1 MIIKRNEF
9 TSLIEN
15 GVTKEEKK
23 MLNNVAGL
31 RPHFVVLLSLLVDF
45 WNDTVIYPDKNYSN
59 ENKVEC
65 SLEQYIPN
73 AIKQYYVDTS
83 VNGRFEELRFNFS
96 KVPIHLIQQFC
107 KELRKNMF
115 QYMIE
120 NNDEVLWDEKYLVK
134 ILENILAITKLNID
148 DFS

>member
-45 WNDTVIYPDKNYSN
+45 WNDTTIYPDKNYSN
-59 ENKVEC
+59 ENRVEC

-73 AIKQYYVDTS
+73 VIKQYYVGTS
-83 VNGRFEELRFNFS
+83 VNGRFEELRFNCS

>member
-45 WNDTVIYPDKNYSN
+45 WNDTILYPDKNYSN

-65 SLEQYIPN
+65 SLEPYIPN
-73 AIKQYYVDTS
+73 VMKQYYVGTS
-83 VNGRFEELRFNFS
+83 VNGRFDELRFNFS

-120 NNDEVLWDEKYLVK
+120 NNDEVLWNEKYLVK

>member
-45 WNDTVIYPDKNYSN
+45 WNDTIIYPDKNYSN

-65 SLEQYIPN
+65 SLEPYVPN
-73 AIKQYYVDTS
+73 VMKQYYVGTS
-83 VNGRFEELRFNFS
+83 VNFNELRFNFS

-120 NNDEVLWDEKYLVK
+120 NNDEVLWNEKYLVK

>member
-45 WNDTVIYPDKNYSN
+45 WNDTLIYPDKNYTN

-65 SLEQYIPN
+65 SLEPYIPN
-73 AIKQYYVDTS
+73 VIKQYYVGTS
-83 VNGRFEELRFNFS
+83 VNGRFEELKFNFS

>member
-45 WNDTVIYPDKNYSN
+45 WNDTILYPDKNYSN
-59 ENKVEC
+59 ENRVEC
-65 SLEQYIPN
+65 SLEPYIPN
-73 AIKQYYVDTS
+73 VMKQYYVGTS
-83 VNGRFEELRFNFS
+83 VNGRFDELRFNFS

-120 NNDEVLWDEKYLVK
+120 NNDEVLWNEKYLVK

>member
-45 WNDTVIYPDKNYSN
+45 WNDTILYPDKNYSN
-59 ENKVEC
+59 ENRVEC
-65 SLEQYIPN
+65 SLEPYIPN
-73 AIKQYYVDTS
+73 VMKQYYVGTS
-83 VNGRFEELRFNFS
+83 VNGRFDELRFNFS

-120 NNDEVLWDEKYLVK
+120 NNDEVLWNEKYLVK

-148 DFS
+148 GFS

>member
-9 TSLIEN
+9 TSIIED
-15 GVTKEEKK
+15 GITKEEKK

-45 WNDTVIYPDKNYSN
+45 WNDTSIYPGKNYSN

-65 SLEQYIPN
+65 SLEPYVPN
-73 AIKQYYVDTS
+73 VMKQYYVGKNY
-83 VNGRFEELRFNFS
+83 NGSFEEFRFNFS

-134 ILENILAITKLNID
+134 ILENILTITKLNID

>member
-45 WNDTVIYPDKNYSN
+45 WNDTTIYPDKNYSN

-65 SLEQYIPN
+65 SLEPYIPN
-73 AIKQYYVDTS
+73 VMKQYYVGTS
-83 VNGRFEELRFNFS
+83 VNGRFDELRFNFS

-120 NNDEVLWDEKYLVK
+120 NNDEVLWNEKYLVK

>member
-45 WNDTVIYPDKNYSN
+45 WNDTIIYPDKNYSN

-65 SLEQYIPN
+65 SLEPYIPN
-73 AIKQYYVDTS
+73 VMKQYYVGTS
-83 VNGRFEELRFNFS
+83 VNGRFDELRFNFS

-120 NNDEVLWDEKYLVK
+120 NNDEVIWNEKYLVK

>member
-45 WNDTVIYPDKNYSN
+45 WNDTIIYPDKNYSN

-65 SLEQYIPN
+65 SLEPYIPN
-73 AIKQYYVDTS
+73 VMKQYYVGTS
-83 VNGRFEELRFNFS
+83 VNGRFDELRFNFS

>member
-45 WNDTVIYPDKNYSN
+45 WNDTILYPDKNYSK
-59 ENKVEC
+59 ENSVEC
-65 SLEQYIPN
+65 SLEPYIPN
-73 AIKQYYVDTS
+73 VMKQYYVGTS
-83 VNGRFEELRFNFS
+83 VNGRFDELRFNFS

-120 NNDEVLWDEKYLVK
+120 NNDEVLWNEKYLVK

>member
-45 WNDTVIYPDKNYSN
+45 WNDTILYPDKNYSN
-59 ENKVEC
+59 ENRVEC
-65 SLEQYIPN
+65 SLEPYIPN
-73 AIKQYYVDTS
+73 VMKQYYVGTS
-83 VNGRFEELRFNFS
+83 VNGRFDELRFNFS

>member
-1 MIIKRNEF
+1 MFNKNFLNDGTTYGSSINDGTFGVVGKYY
-9 TSLIEN
+9 N
-15 GVTKEEKK
+15 G
-23 MLNNVAGL
+23 
-31 RPHFVVLLSLLVDF
+31 S
-45 WNDTVIYPDKNYSN
+45 
-59 ENKVEC
+59 
-65 SLEQYIPN
+65 
-73 AIKQYYVDTS
+73 
-83 VNGRFEELRFNFS
+83 FEELRFNFS

-120 NNDEVLWDEKYLVK
+120 NNDEVLWDEKYLIK